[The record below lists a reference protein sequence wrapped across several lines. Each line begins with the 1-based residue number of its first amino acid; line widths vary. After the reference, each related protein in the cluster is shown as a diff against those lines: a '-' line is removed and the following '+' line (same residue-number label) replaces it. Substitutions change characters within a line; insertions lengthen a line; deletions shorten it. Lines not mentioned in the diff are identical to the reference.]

1 VYLRR
6 RAIIAGSLRELLVIE
21 PATNHRPSEHP
32 PLASGHIGVLL
43 VNLGTPDA
51 HDVASVRRYLAEF
64 LSDRRV
70 IELTPW
76 LWQPLLHGIILRVR
90 PARVA
95 EAYHKVW
102 IESTNES
109 PLRYYTRRQAEL
121 LSAHFG
127 ERDGKLHVSWAM
139 RYGNPSIPEQI
150 GILHKLGCERLL
162 IVPLYPQYSATTTA
176 TVNDRAFDVLKTL
189 RWQPALR
196 CLPPYYDHPAYIEA
210 ISQTIEPHLAAG
222 EQPPEVILVSF
233 HGLPQQYF
241 DKGDPYY
248 CHCAKTT
255 RLLRERLGLDEK
267 RLRMSF
273 QSRFGPKKWLQPY
286 TDKTLRALAREGVRH
301 IAVVMP
307 GFAADCLETLEEM
320 GMQNRDLFLG
330 HGGNRYDV
338 IPCLNDS
345 AIGIDMLHA
354 LIAQELAGWV

>member
-1 VYLRR
+1 MTDP
-6 RAIIAGSLRELLVIE
+6 IG
-21 PATNHRPSEHP
+21 NHRPPEHP
-32 PLASGHIGVLL
+32 PVESGRIGVLL

-51 HDVASVRRYLAEF
+51 HDTAAVRRYLAEF

-76 LWQPLLHGIILRVR
+76 LWQPILRGIILRTR

-102 IESTNES
+102 FNETNES

-121 LSAHFG
+121 LG
-127 ERDGKLHVSWAM
+127 ERFGYHDGRLLVGWAM
-139 RYGNPSIPEQI
+139 RYGNPSIAEQI
-150 GILHKLGCERLL
+150 GALHKQGCERIL
-162 IVPLYPQYSATTTA
+162 IAPLYPQYSATATA
-176 TVNDRAFDVLKTL
+176 TVNDRVFETLKTM

-196 CLPPYYDHPAYIEA
+196 CLPPYYNHPAYIEA
-210 ISQTIEPHLAAG
+210 VAQTVEQHLAAD
-222 EQPPEVILVSF
+222 EHRPEVILASF
-233 HGLPQQYF
+233 HGLPQEYF

-255 RLLRERLGLDEK
+255 RLLRERLGLDEQQ
-267 RLRMSF
+267 LRMTF

-286 TDKTLRALAREGVRH
+286 TAKTLKALAREGVRH
-301 IAVVMP
+301 LAVVMP

-345 AIGIDMLHA
+345 EIGMHMLHT
-354 LIAQELAGWV
+354 LVAQELSGWISTAPN